1 MPWIATSRRSEGAVS
16 ISSAGSNFQ
25 VALATRGDFQL
36 STETIALASRI
47 IAKCQE
53 VLERVY
59 ACADRVS
66 VGIVAGHLGTSV
78 CMMSV

>member
-47 IAKCQE
+47 IANGPSKRSWSE
-53 VLERVY
+53 FMLARTAYRSGSSPDILELPF
-59 ACADRVS
+59 A
-66 VGIVAGHLGTSV
+66 
-78 CMMSV
+78 